1 MKHYKLEELETLCRQ
16 ENSSL
21 TDEEIPQKA
30 KQLHAQLNVLDVRW
44 RRSNRRFYQ
53 MTSRY
58 ESPIKGG

>member
-21 TDEEIPQKA
+21 TDEEIRQKA

>member
-1 MKHYKLEELETLCRQ
+1 VKHYRLEELEAICRQ
-16 ENSSL
+16 EDGSL
-21 TDEEIPQKA
+21 TDEEIQQRA

-58 ESPIKGG
+58 ESPTKKG